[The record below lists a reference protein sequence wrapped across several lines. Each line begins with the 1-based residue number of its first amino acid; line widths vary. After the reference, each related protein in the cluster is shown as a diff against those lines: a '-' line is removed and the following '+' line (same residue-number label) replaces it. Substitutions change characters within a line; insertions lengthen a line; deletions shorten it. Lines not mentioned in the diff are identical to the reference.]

1 MFPFFE
7 RKMEKCHLI
16 MRTLWS
22 LKGLKNIAD
31 LTTVFIYAQI
41 KYSEGLFF
49 R

>member
-1 MFPFFE
+1 MFSFFE
-7 RKMEKCHLI
+7 TKMEKCHLM

-22 LKGLKNIAD
+22 LKGLKKIVD